1 MAFWTALAEE
11 SSGVT
16 SKGRVAQLSSLQKT
30 TKDFVPEG
38 LDERS
43 LAVYCLETVRK
54 SVPSR

>member
-1 MAFWTALAEE
+1 MSELA
-11 SSGVT
+11 SNPTYRATTHIGA
-16 SKGRVAQLSSLQKT
+16 VAQSSSIQKT

-43 LAVYCLETVRK
+43 LAVYCPETIRE